1 MDPRG
6 WYGGTFIASIKGF
19 NIVPWWRTMC
29 RQDLGDCCLPAG
41 PIVVGP
47 VGMTDILVR
56 IVPF

>member
-6 WYGGTFIASIKGF
+6 WYGGTFIASIKGC

-29 RQDLGDCCLPAG
+29 RHYWGDCRLPDV
-41 PIVVGP
+41 PIAVGKE
-47 VGMTDILVR
+47 VMAELLMS